1 MEELNCS
8 GNQISYIVGSCPKIR
23 KIDCSNNPGLKEIQ
37 LGNCMLRDLNM
48 TGCTAVEKLY
58 IINAQ
63 LTNLDVSGFASLKN
77 IVCNS
82 SKLKSLDI
90 RGCTAL
96 ESLYCID
103 NQLTSL
109 DVSTCTALT
118 QINCSGNQ
126 LQTLDVSFCPNLT
139 NITVDDTTKVL
150 TTHEHVWD
158 GGKVTKKATAT
169 AEGVKTYT
177 CKIAACRKTKTEKIP
192 KLKSTAAEKKTITKK
207 PSIKKPT
214 AKKTSITVKWKH
226 FKHTSKKA
234 KKIWKK
240 IKKVQVQCA
249 TDSGFKNIIKDVK
262 IGRGKTKYAIKGL
275 SKKTT
280 YYVRV
285 RYFDGVGYSK
295 WSKAKKVKTK

>member
-1 MEELNCS
+1 M
-8 GNQISYIVGSCPKIR
+8 
-23 KIDCSNNPGLKEIQ
+23 
-37 LGNCMLRDLNM
+37 
-48 TGCTAVEKLY
+48 
-58 IINAQ
+58 
-63 LTNLDVSGFASLKN
+63 
-77 IVCNS
+77 
-82 SKLKSLDI
+82 
-90 RGCTAL
+90 
-96 ESLYCID
+96 
-103 NQLTSL
+103 TSL
-109 DVSTCTALT
+109 DVSTCTALKNLDCMIIEVLT
-118 QINCSGNQ
+118 TLNVSGCTKLEQ
-126 LQTLDVSFCPNLT
+126 LTCGENSLTSLDVGGFTSLSVLACFDNELKSLNVTGCTALETLLCNKNLLTNLDISSCTSLMELDCSDNPLESLDISFCPNLR
-139 NITVDDTTKVL
+139 NIYADESTTIL